1 MLQGLENNVKYIE
14 MNGLLIEKVFA
25 KSFAVQFPRK
35 CSDILLRRPKWGV
48 HCNAWIKGSFEN
60 GPRQV

>member
-14 MNGLLIEKVFA
+14 MNGFLIEKMFA

-35 CSDILLRRPKWGV
+35 FSDILLEKQKWGV
-48 HCNAWIKGSFEN
+48 PF
-60 GPRQV
+60 

>member
-14 MNGLLIEKVFA
+14 MNGFLIEKVFA

-35 CSDILLRRPKWGV
+35 CSDILLK
-48 HCNAWIKGSFEN
+48 K
-60 GPRQV
+60 QK